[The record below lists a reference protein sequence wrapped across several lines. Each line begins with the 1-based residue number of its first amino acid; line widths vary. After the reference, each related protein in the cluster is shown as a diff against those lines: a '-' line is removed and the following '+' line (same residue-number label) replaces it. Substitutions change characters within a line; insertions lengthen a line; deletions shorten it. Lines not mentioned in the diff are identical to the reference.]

1 MPNLKCYTREKSDGK
16 KYVHCSSNPIKKGK
30 KKRKTVKKP
39 KLTVVDKIAG
49 VGKPLYPKEGLV
61 DGARKQFY
69 EHYGSSISPKTQSLK
84 SPLPKRVIRKP
95 IRFRD

>member
-39 KLTVVDKIAG
+39 KLTVVDKIA
-49 VGKPLYPKEGLV
+49 VSYTHL
-61 DGARKQFY
+61 
-69 EHYGSSISPKTQSLK
+69 T
-84 SPLPKRVIRKP
+84 LPTNREV
-95 IRFRD
+95 